1 MHYNCT
7 SYIVGIRTY
16 VYIIGIKIQVI
27 VLLILIM
34 KIKVFSVLY
43 FAIIIFTD
51 AVEVTDEDI
60 NSPLASHLLAKLQQL
75 ESKIMARPNIRNTRQ
90 TTEKPTKPPVVVA
103 ADNKQCNCPPAGV
116 VTYTRWGNSTCPY
129 GAGTIYSGVMAG
141 SYYGHEG
148 SAVDPLC
155 IPKTLSQQYLEHISG
170 YQNYIHLYAAKYI
183 TFGPLLHSHS
193 RSVPCALCQVNGHT
207 NKILIPSRYECPA
220 GWRREYYG
228 YLMAGHYNNKAAT
241 QFTCVDKSVE
251 PIAGSGGNTNGY
263 RLYTV
268 EANNDCG
275 DNFLPCSSYEL
286 TCVVCTK

>member
-1 MHYNCT
+1 MSGNIFT
-7 SYIVGIRTY
+7 
-16 VYIIGIKIQVI
+16 
-27 VLLILIM
+27 
-34 KIKVFSVLY
+34 VLY
-43 FAIIIFTD
+43 FTIIIFTD

-60 NSPLASHLLAKLQQL
+60 NSPLVSYLLAKVQRL
-75 ESKIMARPNIRNTRQ
+75 ESQIMVRSNIRNTRQ
-90 TTEKPTKPPVVVA
+90 TTEKPTKPPVVA

-129 GAGTIYSGVMAG
+129 GADTIYSGVMAG

-155 IPKTLSQQYLEHISG
+155 IPKTLSQQYLEYNNNYQG
-170 YQNYIHLYAAKYI
+170 YIQLYAAEYM
-183 TFGPLLHSHS
+183 TPGPLLHSS
-193 RSVPCALCQVNGHT
+193 GRFAPCALCQVTGHT
-207 NKILIPSRYECPA
+207 NKIMIPSRYECPN

-228 YLMAGHYNNKAAT
+228 YLMAGHYSNKAAT

-251 PIAGSGGNTNGY
+251 PIRGSGSGGGY
-263 RLYTV
+263 WMYTV

-275 DNFLPCSSYEL
+275 FLPCSSYEL